1 MKNVPL
7 QPGVCWDVQWNVQEK
22 PKVIWS
28 KDTVSGKFFFSEF
41 SSFLTLPIYIF
52 INNEFFFCFV
62 HQEDLTAPNE
72 LSGSNDNLSL
82 TGNTKVRFSTRL
94 WQLDYPGLC
103 VRIDLFLFASKSLVV
118 LHVFVFFQESAG
130 KFSGMFKKSPK
141 PFRARPQ
148 SQVGVLHFFILL
160 GICNIY
166 VNVYNFLFFFS
177 IQEDLT
183 AQSEVSGSNDN
194 LSAAGNTKVT
204 WPHTSPPS
212 TDPD

>member
-1 MKNVPL
+1 M
-7 QPGVCWDVQWNVQEK
+7 
-22 PKVIWS
+22 
-28 KDTVSGKFFFSEF
+28 
-41 SSFLTLPIYIF
+41 
-52 INNEFFFCFV
+52 
-62 HQEDLTAPNE
+62 TAPNE

-103 VRIDLFLFASKSLVV
+103 VRIDLFLFASKSLAV